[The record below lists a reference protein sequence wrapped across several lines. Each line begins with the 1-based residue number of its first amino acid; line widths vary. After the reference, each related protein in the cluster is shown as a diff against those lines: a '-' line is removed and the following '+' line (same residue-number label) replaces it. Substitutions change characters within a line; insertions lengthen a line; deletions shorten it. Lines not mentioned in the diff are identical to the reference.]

1 MTIDER
7 FEEYKTNGFTIFERV
22 FDESQMRLW
31 REKHQQLSAENDGQT
46 WFGNMLEA
54 APDLM
59 WPAVTHPTILE
70 FVEKVMG
77 PFVQLDN
84 LTLAAFSSIEPQKAK
99 GRVSGWHRDRWAHV
113 PYTDAYHRPNAINA
127 ISYLQ
132 ELTDAFGPL
141 RVIIGSHRTP
151 LTMED
156 TERAKPHP
164 AEMLIH
170 MKAGDVVITHNG
182 LVHSGTPNTSGQLRY
197 FFSIY
202 YNLTWLKHTDH
213 HSGPHTQQLLA
224 EAKAANNHQLM
235 RLLGVDEQLQPRCN
249 SGFLLPDEERWEE
262 WAAADR
268 GAISRRGAKRSIT
281 SPRQ

>member
-1 MTIDER
+1 MTTDER
-7 FEEYKTNGFTIFERV
+7 FEAYKTNGFTVFEKV
-22 FDESQMRLW
+22 FAEPQMHLW
-31 REKHQQLSAENDGQT
+31 REKHRQLSAENNGQT
-46 WFGNMLEA
+46 WFGNTLEL

-84 LTLAAFSSIEPQKAK
+84 LTLAAFSSIEPEKGK

-132 ELTDAFGPL
+132 DLTDAFGPL
-141 RVIIGSHRTP
+141 RVIVGSHRTP
-151 LTMED
+151 LTMAD
-156 TERAKPHP
+156 AARAKPHSD
-164 AEMLIH
+164 ETLIH

-213 HSGPHTQQLLA
+213 HSGPHTQKLLA
-224 EAKAANNHQLM
+224 EAKAANNHQQM

-249 SGFLLPDEERWEE
+249 SGFLCADEERWEE

-268 GAISRRGAKRSIT
+268 GAILRLGAKL
-281 SPRQ
+281 